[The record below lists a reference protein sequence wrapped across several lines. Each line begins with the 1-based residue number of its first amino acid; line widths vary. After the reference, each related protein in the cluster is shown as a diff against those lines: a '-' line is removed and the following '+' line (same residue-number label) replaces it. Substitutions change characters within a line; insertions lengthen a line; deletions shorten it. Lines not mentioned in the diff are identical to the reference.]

1 MIKKGI
7 DEKKNI
13 HAYDLIEKYIIVI
26 KFGLEMKITGSR
38 RKVYNISSRY

>member
-13 HAYDLIEKYIIVI
+13 YVYDLIEKYIIV
-26 KFGLEMKITGSR
+26 KFGLEIKIIGSR
-38 RKVYNISSRY
+38 RKVYNILSRY